1 MKRGVR
7 DNLLAGQ
14 FQASLTN
21 ERFLARLKMYRNNT
35 TSTEWKKSAQFW
47 LKPTRRIPT
56 SETEGKESW
65 QKKERTFYVWS
76 NFFDKIAKKSLSS
89 DRAGSF
95 GPVLREYWTGNAA
108 IQLADFGGPLIKLSR
123 VWYILIH
130 TPITNLVCSPFVW
143 QRAQV
148 RFVHQLWQ
156 MQTQRWEIESRA
168 WSFEDLCQW
177 GLEISEGRHIAHNEE
192 HKCDPVLWPRK
203 IMLHSLFAV

>member
-7 DNLLAGQ
+7 DNLLVGQ

-21 ERFLARLKMYRNNT
+21 ERFLARLKMYRKNA
-35 TSTEWKKSAQFW
+35 TSTERKKSAQFW

-123 VWYILIH
+123 VWYILIYILLLL
-130 TPITNLVCSPFVW
+130 TWFV
-143 QRAQV
+143 
-148 RFVHQLWQ
+148 VHLYGNGHKFALF
-156 MQTQRWEIESRA
+156 T
-168 WSFEDLCQW
+168 SF
-177 GLEISEGRHIAHNEE
+177 GRC
-192 HKCDPVLWPRK
+192 K
-203 IMLHSLFAV
+203 HSDGR